1 MATIIETVEELETK
15 LQEDLAWRKK
25 EMLSIKMMADKGDA
39 NESILLRSGITML
52 CAHFEG
58 FVKLASNC
66 YVKYVSAQKINN
78 CLLKDNFMAYS
89 LTNAIKQCSNTEK
102 ISVYQKVIDKVRGIY
117 DVPFC
122 VKKDVI
128 STHSNPSSTELKEI
142 VASIGLETDI
152 FDLKAN
158 YIDSNLLN
166 NRHKVVH
173 GERYPIDKED
183 FRKTF
188 EVIMGLIEQYEE
200 LIVQAAD
207 EKKFMKESND

>member
-1 MATIIETVEELETK
+1 
-15 LQEDLAWRKK
+15 
-25 EMLSIKMMADKGDA
+25 
-39 NESILLRSGITML
+39 
-52 CAHFEG
+52 
-58 FVKLASNC
+58 
-66 YVKYVSAQKINN
+66 
-78 CLLKDNFMAYS
+78 MAYS

-117 DVPFC
+117 DAPFYE
-122 VKKDVI
+122 KRDVI
-128 STHSNPSSTELKEI
+128 STHSNPSSSELKEI

-152 FDLKAN
+152 FELKAN

-183 FRKTF
+183 FRITF
-188 EVIMGLIEQYEE
+188 EVTMELIEQYEG
-200 LIVQAAD
+200 LIVQAAE

>member
-1 MATIIETVEELETK
+1 MAKKIETVEDLETK

-39 NESILLRSGITML
+39 NESILLRSGIAML

-58 FVKLASNC
+58 FVKFASNC
-66 YVKYVSAQKINN
+66 YIKYVSAQKINN
-78 CLLKDNFMAYS
+78 CLLKDNFMAFS
-89 LTNAIKQCSNTEK
+89 LTNVIKNCSNTKK
-102 ISVYQKVIDKVRGIY
+102 ISVYQKVVDKMREIY
-117 DVPFC
+117 DVPFSK
-122 VKKDVI
+122 KKDVI

-142 VASIGLETDI
+142 IATIGLETDI

-166 NRHKVVH
+166 YRNRIVH

-188 EVIMGLIEQYEE
+188 DVIMELIEQYEE
-200 LIVQAAD
+200 LIVRAAD

>member
-1 MATIIETVEELETK
+1 MSAKIETVEKLETK
-15 LQEDLAWRKK
+15 LQKDLAWRKK
-25 EMLSIKMMADKGDA
+25 EMLSIKMMVEKGDA

-58 FVKLASNC
+58 FIKFASNC
-66 YVKYVSAQKINN
+66 YVKFVSAQKIKNR
-78 CLLKDNFMAYS
+78 LLKDNFMAFNLAS
-89 LTNAIKQCSNTEK
+89 VMKKCSNTEK
-102 ISVYQKVIDKVRGIY
+102 ISVYQNVVDKVRTIY
-117 DVPFC
+117 DEPFNE
-122 VKKDVI
+122 KNDVI

-158 YIDSNLLN
+158 YIDSNLLS
-166 NRHKVVH
+166 NRHKVIH

-183 FRKTF
+183 FKKTF
-188 EVIMGLIEQYEE
+188 NVIMELIEKYEE

-207 EKKFMKESND
+207 GKKFLKESND

>member
-1 MATIIETVEELETK
+1 MSAKIETVEMLETK
-15 LQEDLAWRKK
+15 LQKDLAWRKK
-25 EMLSIKMMADKGDA
+25 EMLSIKMMAEKGDA

-58 FVKLASNC
+58 FIKFASNC
-66 YVKYVSAQKINN
+66 YVKFVSAQKIKNR
-78 CLLKDNFMAYS
+78 LLKDNFMAFN
-89 LTNAIKQCSNTEK
+89 LTSVMKKCSNTEK
-102 ISVYQKVIDKVRGIY
+102 ISAYQNVVDKVRTIY
-117 DVPFC
+117 DEPFNE
-122 VKKDVI
+122 KKDVI

-158 YIDSNLLN
+158 YIDSNLLS
-166 NRHKVVH
+166 NRHKVIH

-183 FRKTF
+183 FKKTF
-188 EVIMGLIEQYEE
+188 DVIMELIEKYEE

-207 EKKFMKESND
+207 GKKFLKESND